1 MIGLTGGQKTMT
13 YVKSAVLTAALGLA
27 PTTVHADF
35 LGLHLG
41 IGYWDN
47 EFAGDVVDG
56 VSVGNELGV
65 GEDASL
71 HFYAALE
78 HPIPV
83 IPNIRVARTGIEGS
97 GAGTLASNFTFEG
110 QNFAVG
116 QQVATT
122 IDLTHTDLTLYYE
135 IIDIGFDL
143 DVGITARSLEGQV
156 QMDTTREDVDE
167 VIPMVYLRGK
177 LGLPFTGTYFAGT
190 ANALAFGDSE
200 ISDYAIAIGWETEN
214 FILPEFGIEGGL
226 RRFTIDVQEQDAQ
239 VNVDMEVDGIFVNL
253 TAHF

>member
-1 MIGLTGGQKTMT
+1 MTALTPRQKTSLTG
-13 YVKSAVLTAALGLA
+13 ALLTAALGLVPMSA
-27 PTTVHADF
+27 NADF

-41 IGYWDN
+41 VGYWGS

-56 VSVGNELGV
+56 VSVGNELSVDKDTG
-65 GEDASL
+65 L
-71 HFYAALE
+71 HIYAALE
-78 HPIPV
+78 HPIPL
-83 IPNIRVARTGIEGS
+83 IPNIRLARTGIEDS
-97 GAGTLASNFTFEG
+97 GTGTLSSNFTFEG
-110 QNFAVG
+110 QNFTSG

-135 IIDIGFDL
+135 IIDIGFDF
-143 DVGITARSLEGQV
+143 DIGVTARSLEGQV

-167 VIPMVYLRGK
+167 IIPLVYLRAK
-177 LGLPFTGTYFAGT
+177 IGLPFTGTYFTGN

-200 ISDYAIAIGWETEN
+200 ISDIAVAIGWETEN

-226 RRFTIDVQEQDAQ
+226 RRFTIDVREQDAR